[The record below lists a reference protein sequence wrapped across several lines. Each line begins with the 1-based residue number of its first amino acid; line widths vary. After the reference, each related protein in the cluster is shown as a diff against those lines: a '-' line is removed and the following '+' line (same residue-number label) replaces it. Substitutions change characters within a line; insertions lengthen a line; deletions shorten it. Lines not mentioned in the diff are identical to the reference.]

1 MLMIV
6 IPVKIVIQAEIMLV
20 VVNAS
25 KSEQEEALG

>member
-1 MLMIV
+1 MIV
-6 IPVKIVIQAEIMLV
+6 IPAKIVIQAEIMLV